1 MFTMVGSRW
10 TRIVHQPF
18 LQPFSTVKIFT
29 GRSWGIICSHPFSRP
44 PCPCPAPGFLHA
56 PQPAS
61 SLSQLSSGL
70 PGTVSAQ
77 RFLPRHPLQP
87 IVHTGARLIF
97 ETEPPHVPPCLK
109 PPSLLLG
116 QSSCSLSGPRG
127 PLLPLQ
133 LGSTLN
139 IRLNPPSAL
148 SPLTFVPPTLHG
160 ECPSP
165 ISACLFRLQVSTQV
179 PLSCKP
185 CASTVCSR
193 ARLLCTRA
201 IKAGMLCGEYF
212 LMAFLPHLTVVSTRG
227 KTGTIFVII
236 SYPPGR
242 GPGTSW
248 VLNK

>member
-1 MFTMVGSRW
+1 MRGH
-10 TRIVHQPF
+10 VHDGWIEVETHCSSAVPST
-18 LQPFSTVKIFT
+18 LQHGENLYRKKLGHHLLSPVLSTPLPV
-29 GRSWGIICSHPFSRP
+29 
-44 PCPCPAPGFLHA
+44 PCPRLPPP

-61 SLSQLSSGL
+61 PLSQLSSGL

-97 ETEPPHVPPCLK
+97 ETEPPHVPPGLK

-148 SPLTFVPPTLHG
+148 SPLTFVPPTLHR

-193 ARLLCTRA
+193 ARLLCT
-201 IKAGMLCGEYF
+201 
-212 LMAFLPHLTVVSTRG
+212 
-227 KTGTIFVII
+227 
-236 SYPPGR
+236 
-242 GPGTSW
+242 
-248 VLNK
+248 